1 MWVCVTREWEV
12 RSEALLRREVSLIL
26 SRSSELLKTTDTWT
40 VPTRR
45 ATFIFSLWSFY
56 FSYLCFIHE
65 RILLENYMCVFW
77 LKHSIRR
84 LVCVSEV
91 MGEINNSCCFQQ
103 RMASMLFSSSFFII
117 IFWFFDFF
125 GNWPNT
131 LRCRQRV
138 AWEWARA
145 TKKVRG
151 YATFCNLN
159 HTCPLTKVFGNSH
172 LLILKFAVLS
182 FLQSILVE

>member
-1 MWVCVTREWEV
+1 MSEFYWRIICVYFGWNTLSGDSCVYQRWWV
-12 RSEALLRREVSLIL
+12 RS
-26 SRSSELLKTTDTWT
+26 TTAVAFNSAW
-40 VPTRR
+40 P
-45 ATFIFSLWSFY
+45 ACFFFIFFL
-56 FSYLCFIHE
+56 
-65 RILLENYMCVFW
+65 
-77 LKHSIRR
+77 
-84 LVCVSEV
+84 
-91 MGEINNSCCFQQ
+91 
-103 RMASMLFSSSFFII
+103 II

-182 FLQSILVE
+182 FFQSNLSRIIFCLNIMGFKK

>member
-1 MWVCVTREWEV
+1 M

-103 RMASMLFSSSFFII
+103 RMASMLFSSSFFFFYNYFL
-117 IFWFFDFF
+117 IFLVIGQTRF
-125 GNWPNT
+125 
-131 LRCRQRV
+131 V
-138 AWEWARA
+138 AGKGWLGSGQEQP
-145 TKKVRG
+145 KKSV
-151 YATFCNLN
+151 AMPPFVT
-159 HTCPLTKVFGNSH
+159 
-172 LLILKFAVLS
+172 
-182 FLQSILVE
+182 

>member
-45 ATFIFSLWSFY
+45 ATFIFSLWSFL
-56 FSYLCFIHE
+56 FFLSLLCSWANFIGE
-65 RILLENYMCVFW
+65 LYVCILAETLYQETRVC
-77 LKHSIRR
+77 IR
-84 LVCVSEV
+84 
-91 MGEINNSCCFQQ
+91 GDGWDQQ
-103 RMASMLFSSSFFII
+103 QLLLSTAHGQHAFFFIFFLII

-159 HTCPLTKVFGNSH
+159 HTCHPLRCLG
-172 LLILKFAVLS
+172 
-182 FLQSILVE
+182 LVTRIY

>member
-1 MWVCVTREWEV
+1 MDCSYASGNLYFFFVVFLFFLSLLYSWANFIGELYVCILAETLYQETRVCIRGDGWDQQQ
-12 RSEALLRREVSLIL
+12 LLL
-26 SRSSELLKTTDTWT
+26 ST
-40 VPTRR
+40 
-45 ATFIFSLWSFY
+45 AHGQHAFFFIFFL
-56 FSYLCFIHE
+56 
-65 RILLENYMCVFW
+65 
-77 LKHSIRR
+77 
-84 LVCVSEV
+84 
-91 MGEINNSCCFQQ
+91 
-103 RMASMLFSSSFFII
+103 II